1 MTYFFDN
8 SISRKIVGILKLLDV
23 DALHLQ
29 DVFSQDAQDVDW
41 LPRAGREGWIVV
53 TVDHAIRK
61 RASEYEAMKQ
71 NKVTV
76 LFLQK
81 SFLKRTKWPQAQ
93 WLVTNWPKIEA
104 QSQGLKPGT
113 IMEISDNGRFAPFV

>member
-8 SISRKIVGILKLLDV
+8 NISRKIVGILKLLDV

-29 DVFSQDAQDVDW
+29 EVFPENAQDVDW
-41 LPRAGREGWIVV
+41 LPRARQEGWIVV
-53 TVDHAIRK
+53 TVDHAIR
-61 RASEYEAMKQ
+61 RRTSEYEAMRRS
-71 NKVTV
+71 KVTV

-104 QSQGLKPGT
+104 QAQELRAGT
-113 IMEISDNGRFAPFV
+113 IVEVNDNGKLIPFT